1 MEPLRRRADFEQ
13 VFASGKFV
21 RGRVLALRYV
31 ERAQGTARVGYAVG
45 KRLDSRAVVRNRARR
60 RLREA
65 IRQVALRQVALRD
78 GYDIVV
84 LARRAVLTE
93 DFEAVRRDVS
103 AVLERA
109 GLLEEEGK
117 P

>member
-13 VFASGKFV
+13 VFDSGKFV
-21 RGRVLALRYV
+21 RGRVLALRV
-31 ERAQGTARVGYAVG
+31 AERGAGPARVGFAVG
-45 KRLDSRAVVRNRARR
+45 KRLDPRAVVRNRARR

-65 IRQVALRQVALRD
+65 IRRVTLRA
-78 GYDIVV
+78 GYDVVV

-93 DFEAVRRDVS
+93 NFEAIGRDVA
-103 AVLERA
+103 AVFKRA
-109 GLLEEEGK
+109 GLLDEEES

>member
-13 VFASGKFV
+13 VFGSGKFV

-31 ERAQGTARVGYAVG
+31 ERAEGTARVGYAVG

-65 IRQVALRQVALRD
+65 IRQVALRD

-109 GLLEEEGK
+109 GLLEEGK